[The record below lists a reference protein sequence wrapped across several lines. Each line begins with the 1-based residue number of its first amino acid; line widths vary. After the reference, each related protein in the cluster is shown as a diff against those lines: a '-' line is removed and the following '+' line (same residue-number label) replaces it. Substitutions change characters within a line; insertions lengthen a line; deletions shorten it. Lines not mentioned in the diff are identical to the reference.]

1 MTEAVKTPYELAVE
15 AFNEAD
21 KKYTELEE
29 TWLEGTFFQ
38 HLADLTLEEQRGEYL
53 ILVGQVKEALEARN
67 VALKTAQDELRQQ
80 VTLSITKQRGA
91 EGAGTTLTAGPF
103 KTTSVTFRS
112 FNAQD
117 LERLCKENGIYERLL
132 DLKQLGK
139 DGKEQK
145 LVQLVMEIDFP
156 GVYAWLKGNGFQKI
170 IDVAYDEKEGTPQV
184 KGPKVLAFLG
194 DKKAEK

>member
-1 MTEAVKTPYELAVE
+1 MTEAVKTPYQLAVE

-21 KKYTELEE
+21 KRYTELEE
-29 TWLEGTFFQ
+29 TWLEGAFFQ
-38 HLADLTLEEQRGEYL
+38 EGLSAAEQRQEYLALVGLVKQRLEE
-53 ILVGQVKEALEARN
+53 RN

-80 VTLSITKQRGA
+80 VTLNITKQRGP
-91 EGAGTTLTAGPF
+91 EGVGTVLTEGPF

-112 FNAQD
+112 FNTQD

-139 DGKEQK
+139 DGKEKK
-145 LVQLVMEIDFP
+145 LVQQVTEIDFP
-156 GVYAWLKGNGFQKI
+156 GVYAWLRGNGFQRI